1 MKKDGL
7 IEITRI
13 KKIPPEIIISL
24 KKKGLDE
31 LKVFSGKMSKKQSQ
45 EQVPEEFQTRIQK
58 LMLSLSQSKEKIQEL
73 TISLKQSK
81 EQSKSLSQSL
91 EKSQSQVQSLTQ
103 SLEQSKSHKNFFKK
117 EYVEKEMKE
126 LSDDKKADLI
136 QSVGYKIIDAMDKD
150 YDELTRAQAER
161 VENIAEKIV
170 DQIMG

>member
-1 MKKDGL
+1 MFL
-7 IEITRI
+7 N
-13 KKIPPEIIISL
+13 
-24 KKKGLDE
+24 
-31 LKVFSGKMSKKQSQ
+31 
-45 EQVPEEFQTRIQK
+45 QK
-58 LMLSLSQSKEKIQEL
+58 STLGSYYSPLYKKEKIQEL

-170 DQIMG
+170 DQIKE